1 MVHELLIALGLVL
14 VMEGIAP
21 FLNPQALR
29 RVLIV
34 AAQLDDATL
43 RFIGITSMLAC
54 VGLLYLVN

>member
-43 RFIGITSMLAC
+43 RFIGITSMLAG